1 MTRSTMID
9 ISLLQTHKIIILIYK
24 DGTVCQPYAALENTC
39 KVYVVKNWVKLHV
52 PEKIV
57 G

>member
-1 MTRSTMID
+1 MID